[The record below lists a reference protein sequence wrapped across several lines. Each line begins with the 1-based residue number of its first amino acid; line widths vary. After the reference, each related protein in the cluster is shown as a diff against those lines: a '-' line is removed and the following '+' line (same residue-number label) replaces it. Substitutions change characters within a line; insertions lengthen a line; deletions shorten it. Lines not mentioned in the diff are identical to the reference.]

1 MHPICSKADVDAA
14 VQRAREGADWWG
26 ALSFGERAEF
36 LLAWRSVITRR
47 IGQLAELVRLE
58 TGKPS
63 GDAQLEIVL
72 AIDHIAW
79 AAKHAKKGL
88 GSQKVKSGLLM
99 ANQAS
104 TVEYQPSASS
114 V

>member
-1 MHPICSKADVDAA
+1 MH
-14 VQRAREGADWWG
+14 
-26 ALSFGERAEF
+26 
-36 LLAWRSVITRR
+36 
-47 IGQLAELVRLE
+47 LE
-58 TGKPS
+58 TGKLS

-79 AAKHAKKGL
+79 AARHTKKVL

-104 TVEYQPSASS
+104 TSHSASS
-114 V
+114 E